1 MSDQSLLEKRR
12 EQRMR
17 TEWTG
22 VIVADEDSTDVFIW
36 DFTFSGAR
44 LVVKDQVPEA
54 SRFKLN
60 VDGDGQFD
68 AVQRWREGK
77 NLGVQFEN
85 DPKEVMR
92 GIVERF
98 RSLVST
104 S

>member
-1 MSDQSLLEKRR
+1 MSDQSLNEKRR
-12 EQRMR
+12 EKRMK

-22 VIVADEDSTDVFIW
+22 VIVANEDSTDVFIW
-36 DFTFSGAR
+36 HFTFSGAR

-54 SRFKLN
+54 SRFKLH

-68 AVQRWREGK
+68 AVQRWQEGK
-77 NLGVQFEN
+77 NLGVEFQN
-85 DPKEVMR
+85 DSKEVMR

-98 RSLVST
+98 KSIVST